1 MIRQGKKIV
10 ALTTVGVLLLGA
22 CRSSGKAATPTTQA
36 PATTTTV
43 AGGAATTTSTA
54 STAAPGTTTA
64 GTTGGTTAATTGST
78 AAPDTTVPTT
88 EAAKPWAVDTST
100 CDDPSKATAPITG
113 TLTIGSAQPLT
124 GPVAGAFAPVTDGLN
139 LYFDYANAQKL
150 LPGITLKPAIGDDQY
165 DPTKTPGVVS
175 GLIDSGVNIFTGII
189 GTEDNDAVRD
199 TLNKACI
206 PQLNAL
212 SGSPEWG
219 NDVAHFPWTTGALV
233 PYDIEAQIYAD
244 KIKETKPGAT
254 VGLFSVNNDFGKVF
268 HDAFKAAA
276 DKDGLKIV
284 DDQTIEP
291 ADQAPPTNQVGS
303 IAKNKPDTVV
313 TVPLGLQCPIFL
325 KELVNQEAVNTGWK
339 PVVYMTNT
347 CGSRLLI
354 SALAAGAGDGV
365 YTSSNLIDPQDP
377 KNADNAGYKTFK
389 AAYDAKGLK
398 GDIATTATGWAVGE
412 ITVQILIAAQK
423 SGTLSRESIIN
434 AARNLTFVP
443 TLARDGTVYK
453 MNGLKDT
460 FPFQSLTVV
469 QWNQAAGLYT
479 DIGAENTS
487 FES

>member
-1 MIRQGKKIV
+1 MIRQRKTIV
-10 ALTTVGVLLLGA
+10 VLATVGVLVLGS
-22 CRSSGKAATPTTQA
+22 CRSSGKVATPTTKASA
-36 PATTTTV
+36 PTTTV
-43 AGGAATTTSTA
+43 AGSAAPTTTTA

-64 GTTGGTTAATTGST
+64 ETTPGTTGATSGT
-78 AAPDTTVPTT
+78 AAPDTTVPST
-88 EAAKPWAVDTST
+88 EAAKPWAVDTSA
-100 CDDPSKATAPITG
+100 CADPAKVKAPITG
-113 TLTIGSAQPLT
+113 TLTIGSAQPLS

-150 LPGITLKPAIGDDQY
+150 LPDVTLKTNIGDDQY
-165 DPTKTPGVVS
+165 DPTKTPTVVS
-175 GLIDSGVNIFTGII
+175 GIIDSGVDMFTGII

-199 TLNKACI
+199 TLNSECI

-212 SGSPEWG
+212 TGSPEWG

-244 KIKETKPGAT
+244 KIKELKGAGAT

-303 IAKNKPDTVV
+303 IAGNKPDTVV
-313 TVPLGLQCPIFL
+313 TVPLGIQCPIFL
-325 KELVNQEAVNTGWK
+325 KELANQEAVNTDWK
-339 PVVYMTNT
+339 PVVFLTNT
-347 CGSRLLI
+347 CASRLLI
-354 SALAAGAGDGV
+354 SALAGGTGDGV

-398 GDIATTATGWAVGE
+398 GDIATTAVGWAVGE
-412 ITVQILIAAQK
+412 ITLNILEAAQK

-443 TLARDGTVYK
+443 SLARDGTVYK
-453 MNGLKDT
+453 MNGLADT
-460 FPFQSLTVV
+460 YPFQSLTVV
-469 QWNQAAGLYT
+469 QWNEKTGLYT
-479 DIGAENTS
+479 DIGTENTS